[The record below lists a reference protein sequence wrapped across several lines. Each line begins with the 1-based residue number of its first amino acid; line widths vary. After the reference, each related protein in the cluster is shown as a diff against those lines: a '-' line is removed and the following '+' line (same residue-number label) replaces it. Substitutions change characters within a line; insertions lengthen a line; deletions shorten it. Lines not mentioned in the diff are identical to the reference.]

1 METKPLD
8 HVMDALDI
16 ETFLV
21 CGSEQEG
28 RALLLSLMKKM
39 GFTDVDVVFIQHRGF
54 SARVRARAYVHR
66 PADKYRW
73 LAVAKG
79 CVST

>member
-1 METKPLD
+1 MEPLD
-8 HVMDALDI
+8 HIMDALDI

-28 RALLLSLMKKM
+28 RALLLSLTKKM

-54 SARVRARAYVHR
+54 SARVRVRAYVHR
-66 PADKYRW
+66 PADKYHW
-73 LAVAKG
+73 LAAARG
-79 CVST
+79 VSAHE

>member
-1 METKPLD
+1 MESKALD

-28 RALLLSLMKKM
+28 RALLLDLMKQM
-39 GFTDVDVVFIQHRGF
+39 GFTDVDVVFIQQRGF

-73 LAVAKG
+73 LTAQKG
-79 CVST
+79 V